1 MAGTVLVNLGDLLQ
15 RWTADRLLSTVRHTA
30 VAMNVVAL
38 RWLKILTVIVLSADI
53 KLKFIN
59 VLVWFVV
66 SG

>member
-30 VAMNVVAL
+30 VTMNVVAL

-53 KLKFIN
+53 KLQVF
-59 VLVWFVV
+59 
-66 SG
+66 